1 MDVKFLQA
9 ANAYQNPAKMMQG
22 VATVADSS
30 DTPAPAASFSSMV
43 SEAMQHA
50 TKTMRQS
57 EALQT
62 QALTGSKVELSDL
75 VTAVANAELTVNTVV
90 AVRDRII
97 SAYQDIIR
105 MPI

>member
-1 MDVKFLQA
+1 MDMKFLQA
-9 ANAYQNPAKMMQG
+9 ANAYGNPAKMMQG
-22 VATVADSS
+22 MASGMAEEQAQPQGSFSGMVAD
-30 DTPAPAASFSSMV
+30 
-43 SEAMQHA
+43 AMQQVSS
-50 TKTMRQS
+50 TLRQS

-90 AVRDRII
+90 AVRDRVI